1 MKEEYLI
8 IHNGMIFTC
17 PFETE
22 DEALKY
28 AKESGFKPCILV
40 KIIKIVA

>member
-28 AKESGFKPCILV
+28 ANESGFKPCILV